1 MIELL
6 AACGAWVFV
15 NVLALHRMFEVL
27 NRKPF
32 ACETCMAGWFTLI
45 LAFGDYWLYM
55 PFRMA
60 VSMIIAIF
68 LTALIRKF

>member
-15 NVLALHRMFEVL
+15 NVLAIHRVISAM

-32 ACETCMAGWFTLI
+32 ACETCMAGWFTFL
-45 LAFGDYWLYM
+45 LCFGDYWLYV

-68 LTALIRKF
+68 LTSLIRKI